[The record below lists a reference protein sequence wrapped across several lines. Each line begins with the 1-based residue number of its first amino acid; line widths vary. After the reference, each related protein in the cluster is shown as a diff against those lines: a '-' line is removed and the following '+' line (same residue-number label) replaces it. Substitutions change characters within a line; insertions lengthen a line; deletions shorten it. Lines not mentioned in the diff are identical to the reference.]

1 MKAVNMLIAGTRK
14 KVAWLACC
22 GLLLLAA
29 GCEPGRFYL
38 RDRGADFADIWRA
51 NVAVGPG
58 LGIVAFATQY
68 LRAGAIFSYAEHFGM
83 VGREV
88 GFWREARGELELI
101 VTGNNGFAIT
111 PHGWST
117 VRACSGE
124 SGWEPNPLLEGRL
137 RWGRTREV
145 SGPAEFGLRAHL
157 LLIGAEMGVRFDE
170 AVDFVAGLWGA
181 DPRRDD
187 SWTRLHEFLAWG
199 SYQQVLE
206 LSPGEP
212 YVSNAVQ
219 ALLAEAK
226 RAEEAGDMDH
236 AMSCYEAILAHAP
249 CDAAR
254 SGAAAI
260 ESDPHMHLAFLL
272 QRGRRMSALTAVI
285 NEQSLR
291 REAAARSMLEEVIRL
306 APDSPEAEEARAL
319 LETIHPHGP
328 PEARP

>member
-1 MKAVNMLIAGTRK
+1 MSVGGARR

-22 GLLLLAA
+22 GLLLLVA

-38 RDRGADFADIWRA
+38 RDRAADFADIWRA

-68 LRAGAIFSYAEHFGM
+68 LRAGAIFSYGEHFGM

-88 GFWREARGELELI
+88 GFWREARLEVELMA
-101 VTGNNGFAIT
+101 TGNNGLAIT
-111 PHGWST
+111 PHAWST
-117 VRACSGE
+117 VRGGTADN
-124 SGWEPNPLLEGRL
+124 GWEPNPLLEGRL

-181 DPRRDD
+181 DPRGDD
-187 SWTRLHEFLAWG
+187 SWTRLHEFLARGW
-199 SYQQVLE
+199 YREVLE
-206 LSPGEP
+206 LGPGEP
-212 YVSNAVQ
+212 YVSDAVQ

-236 AMSCYEAILAHAP
+236 AMSCYEVILAHAP

-254 SGAAAI
+254 SGAAHI
-260 ESDPHMHLAFLL
+260 ESDPHLHLLFLL
-272 QRGRRMSALTAVI
+272 QRGRRISVTHAVVTKA
-285 NEQSLR
+285 SLR
-291 REAAARSMLEEVIRL
+291 EEWRGRDMLEEVIRL
-306 APDSPEAEEARAL
+306 APDSREAEEARGL
-319 LETIHPHGP
+319 LKTVPPHGHL
-328 PEARP
+328 EARP